1 MIKKSIKIYYDGF
14 CPYCTQYTKLQRLR
28 EEFDVHLIDLRE
40 APEEVDRFIDQGIN
54 LDKGMVVK
62 KDENLFWGNEAVFLL
77 ASLQNKSLLGYF
89 WRLLFLSSNLT
100 KIIYPVLVFLR
111 NLTLRILNRPKIHHS
126 RDQ

>member
-1 MIKKSIKIYYDGF
+1 M
-14 CPYCTQYTKLQRLR
+14 R

-40 APEEVDRFIDQGIN
+40 APEEVERFIDQGIN

-111 NLTLRILNRPKIHHS
+111 NLTLRILNRPKINHN